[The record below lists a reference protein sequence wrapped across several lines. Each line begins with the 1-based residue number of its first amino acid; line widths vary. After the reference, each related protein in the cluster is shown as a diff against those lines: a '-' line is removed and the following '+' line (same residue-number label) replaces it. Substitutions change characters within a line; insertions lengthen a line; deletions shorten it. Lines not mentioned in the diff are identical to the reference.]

1 LEEGSSTDYAANFHR
16 FVPEIGCNG
25 REATARLSNLWGFT
39 GAGNLWTNRDAG
51 DRRVSARINHM
62 DPRVRAVIDLM
73 NQQFQRKLSVD
84 ELAETVQL
92 SPSRLRHLFKHET
105 GTSLMRH
112 LRNLRMER
120 AKDLLETTFLSV
132 KEVAAR
138 GGIASVSHFVRDFEK
153 TYGHAPTTHR
163 AMRAKAHKPHLGHR
177 NSHNG

>member
-1 LEEGSSTDYAANFHR
+1 
-16 FVPEIGCNG
+16 
-25 REATARLSNLWGFT
+25 
-39 GAGNLWTNRDAG
+39 
-51 DRRVSARINHM
+51 M
-62 DPRVRAVIDLM
+62 RAVIDLM
-73 NQQFQRKLSVD
+73 NHHFQRKLSVE

-92 SPSRLRHLFKHET
+92 SPSRLRHLFKRET

-163 AMRAKAHKPHLGHR
+163 AMRARAHKPQLGHR